1 MNELQ
6 QDLVGTL
13 GQVAARL
20 RETGLPDDLAR
31 QVERLAEQVEQPCVV
46 AVVGRVK
53 AGKSTF
59 INALLGEDLAKVGTT
74 ETTATINYFRYG
86 QPNRERPV
94 RCYWRNGQCTDE
106 SPAFLDALQGNDVE
120 TLRRAEGID
129 HLEYRLLN
137 PYLERVTLVD
147 TPGTG
152 AVVDEHQARTA
163 EFMQLTS
170 QLRERHNQET
180 QRLGSEA
187 DAVIYLVGPTAR
199 SSDRE
204 FLDEFA
210 QATGA
215 QARALN
221 AIGVLAKVDLQPEVL
236 ARRHELAGKVSR
248 QLQESLNTVIP
259 VSAGIRRALDD
270 LLADDQAGLTALAG
284 ALRRIPPA
292 RLEKFLSSEELF
304 LESEPADCPVSTAER
319 ARLLGA
325 MPWGVFTTI
334 ARTVADPGLDPAAMQ
349 RGLELLSGFDTLKD
363 VLERHFLKRSHVL
376 RAYRIMKDTRQIL
389 DTIKFVHLPAARQRE
404 REQAVR
410 RERFLAFIRQA
421 SGDTEVA
428 RELSAFIQERLAPG
442 IDAEGV
448 VRQLE
453 RACAGIFHDLEEY
466 NADFEALQALEQGSQ
481 GGLFSPAELDELR
494 ALLGLYGMDLIKRLP
509 SSQVSTSYV
518 EDRQQHWSQVSAWER
533 NPIRASVAERAVT
546 RYGLILNELL
556 GA

>member
-6 QDLVGTL
+6 QDLVNTL

-20 RETGLPDDLAR
+20 REAGLPDELAR

-86 QPNRERPV
+86 APNRERPV

-129 HLEYRLLN
+129 HLEYHLLN

-152 AVVDEHQARTA
+152 AVVDEHQTRTA
-163 EFMQLTS
+163 EFMHLTS

-180 QRLGSEA
+180 QRIGSEA
-187 DAVIYLVGPTAR
+187 DAAIYLVGPTAR

-204 FLDEFA
+204 FLEEFS
-210 QATGA
+210 QATGT
-215 QARALN
+215 QSRALN
-221 AIGVLAKVDLQPEVL
+221 AIGVLAKIDLQPEVL
-236 ARRHELAGKVSR
+236 ARREELAAKIAR
-248 QLQESLNTVIP
+248 QLQDSLNTVIP
-259 VSAGIRRALDD
+259 VSAGIHRSLAV
-270 LLADDQAGLTALAG
+270 LLADNQAGIAALIDP
-284 ALRRIPPA
+284 LRRIPPA
-292 RLEKFLSSEELF
+292 RLEKLLSSEELY
-304 LESEPADCPVSTAER
+304 LESEPADCPVSTTER
-319 ARLLGA
+319 ASLLDG
-325 MPWGVFTTI
+325 MPWGVFTTMARI
-334 ARTVADPGLDPAAMQ
+334 AADPTLDPAAVQ
-349 RGLELLSGFDTLKD
+349 RQLQLLSGFGTLKD
-363 VLERHFLKRSHVL
+363 VLERHFLRRSHVL

-389 DTIKFVHLPAARQRE
+389 DTIKFAHVPAARQRE
-404 REQAVR
+404 REQAAR
-410 RERFLAFIRQA
+410 RERFLAFVQKA
-421 SGDTEVA
+421 SGDPAVA
-428 RELSAFIQERLAPG
+428 QELAAFIQDRLAPE

-453 RACAGIFHDLEEY
+453 RECARIFHELEEY
-466 NADFEALQALEQGSQ
+466 NADFEALQALDQGNQ
-481 GGLFSPAELDELR
+481 RALFTPPELDELR
-494 ALLGLYGMDLIKRLP
+494 ALLGLYGMEMTKRLP
-509 SSQVSTSYV
+509 ASRVTVSYV
-518 EDRQQHWSQVSAWER
+518 EERQQHWSQVSAWER
-533 NPIRASVAERAVT
+533 NPVRAGVAERAVT

-556 GA
+556 GT